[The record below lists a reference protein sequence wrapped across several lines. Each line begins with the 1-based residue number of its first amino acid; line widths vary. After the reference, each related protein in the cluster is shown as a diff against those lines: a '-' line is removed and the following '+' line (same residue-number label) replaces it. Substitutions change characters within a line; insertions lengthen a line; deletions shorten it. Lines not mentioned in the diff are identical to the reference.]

1 MKVRYT
7 VPSAV
12 TRAAYVGNDVTTV
25 FSAPFNFFDDTD
37 LDVILVNDT
46 TAVETVQVLT
56 TNYTVTGGDG
66 STGSV
71 TMLVAPPT
79 GTTLVIERNVP
90 FTQEIDLEPNDPFPA
105 EVTEEGFD
113 RSVMLAQQN
122 KLEIQKS
129 PKLPPT
135 YDPDS
140 DPEIRI
146 PVPVAGKVLIGNADS
161 DGWDNGDIED
171 ISTADIP
178 AVISSIADRELLEYD
193 SGSVVWR
200 NQSLATI
207 LKRMLT
213 TAGDIAVNIAG
224 TVSRL
229 AVGSA
234 GQVLGVS
241 GGTPTWVANSVLPQG
256 RLTLE
261 TGVPVSST
269 DQAGKATVYYTPYQ
283 GNVVPIYNGTEFI
296 PTASTELSNDTTAS
310 ATNNAGAAAAGPY
323 QIQDCFIWSNAGTNR
338 LTRSPKWSASA
349 TATMTIATPCVVTW
363 TAHGLWDGATAR
375 FTTTGALPTGLTAST
390 DYFITKID
398 ANTFNLSTTLAN
410 QVAGTK
416 IATSGTQSGVHT
428 AFNYT
433 SVRGTGAATT
443 ELQMLNG
450 IYVNKYDITNGP
462 AATKGTYVG
471 SVYFN
476 ASSQIDL
483 KFGSLASGGGEAI
496 LGVWNTYN
504 RVNLR
509 GRVGD
514 SDNSWTH
521 SGSWKPAHASA
532 TQRVS
537 WVQGLQEDA
546 FEAECDAWYSD
557 NTGNAHA
564 AAGIGHN
571 STQSPSGRF
580 GRSYSPGAAGVAVRG
595 SAGAQG
601 FGFNYMAELHAIISA
616 SGTISFY
623 GDNGSTTVQTGI
635 GWRGRV

>member
-46 TAVETVQVLT
+46 TAVETVQILT

-200 NQSLATI
+200 NQSL
-207 LKRMLT
+207 
-213 TAGDIAVNIAG
+213 
-224 TVSRL
+224 
-229 AVGSA
+229 
-234 GQVLGVS
+234 
-241 GGTPTWVANSVLPQG
+241 G
-256 RLTLE
+256 RD
-261 TGVPVSST
+261 P
-269 DQAGKATVYYTPYQ
+269 
-283 GNVVPIYNGTEFI
+283 
-296 PTASTELSNDTTAS
+296 
-310 ATNNAGAAAAGPY
+310 
-323 QIQDCFIWSNAGTNR
+323 
-338 LTRSPKWSASA
+338 
-349 TATMTIATPCVVTW
+349 
-363 TAHGLWDGATAR
+363 
-375 FTTTGALPTGLTAST
+375 
-390 DYFITKID
+390 
-398 ANTFNLSTTLAN
+398 
-410 QVAGTK
+410 
-416 IATSGTQSGVHT
+416 
-428 AFNYT
+428 
-433 SVRGTGAATT
+433 
-443 ELQMLNG
+443 
-450 IYVNKYDITNGP
+450 
-462 AATKGTYVG
+462 
-471 SVYFN
+471 
-476 ASSQIDL
+476 
-483 KFGSLASGGGEAI
+483 
-496 LGVWNTYN
+496 
-504 RVNLR
+504 
-509 GRVGD
+509 
-514 SDNSWTH
+514 
-521 SGSWKPAHASA
+521 
-532 TQRVS
+532 
-537 WVQGLQEDA
+537 
-546 FEAECDAWYSD
+546 
-557 NTGNAHA
+557 
-564 AAGIGHN
+564 
-571 STQSPSGRF
+571 
-580 GRSYSPGAAGVAVRG
+580 
-595 SAGAQG
+595 
-601 FGFNYMAELHAIISA
+601 
-616 SGTISFY
+616 
-623 GDNGSTTVQTGI
+623 
-635 GWRGRV
+635 